1 MSRCDWQVG
10 VKYISD
16 TLANLDYAIFTAS
29 LEKLFTTLGAQ
40 SFELGQLFVNFLQS
54 LSHFARLVWSAYKL

>member
-16 TLANLDYAIFTAS
+16 TLANLDYAIFAAS
-29 LEKLFTTLGAQ
+29 LEKLFTTLRTQ
-40 SFELGQLFVNFLQS
+40 SLELGQLFVNFL
-54 LSHFARLVWSAYKL
+54 